1 MNRHVVDIESR
12 MLEQAEDFK
21 NEAERWERERRALV
35 EANEKLSRE
44 KWIAEQKLTEVVSER
59 DVRNWSIYFIKW
71 FAQV

>member
-59 DVRNWSIYFIKW
+59 DVRN
-71 FAQV
+71 

>member
-59 DVRNWSIYFIKW
+59 DVRNGSIYFIKW